1 MAGRSSLMGEIWAR
15 VSPLQYVAASIL
27 AVYLEPRSF
36 LLVGLTVTI
45 GYHFVLSQIGFL
57 EVDPRSQATKDGDG
71 HPVLKLY
78 RRAAPVLATVGLLLY
93 VVDVPLVGAMAPGV
107 LIAFGTA
114 LILGV
119 KTISFASSVA

>member
-1 MAGRSSLMGEIWAR
+1 MAEPPSLAGEILSR

-45 GYHFVLSQIGFL
+45 VYHFVLSQIGFL
-57 EVDPRSQATKDGDG
+57 EVDPRRQETKEGDG
-71 HPVLKLY
+71 HPILRLY
-78 RRAAPVLATVGLLLY
+78 RRAAPVLTTAGLLLY
-93 VVDVPLVGAMAPGV
+93 VVDVPSLSDMVPAV